1 MRLRQFCYPLLIQ
14 TVTGWFVLLSIT
26 TAFAH
31 VAPESEFG
39 HHIQLHIGKNQV
51 IVDYAIVL
59 SDLALESARLKME
72 TDGVLGISDA
82 ERTAYH
88 NRQREVLRGYME
100 LKVDGQDRQL
110 ADYFGEVQETPERVF
125 VYKFS
130 APATAEA
137 ETVRKVSF
145 YNSIPLGHDKWFV
158 YHHAALDPGIRKV
171 EEQRWHKPGD
181 AGKITKRQTERGI
194 ELAYQLGPNT
204 AADASSEEGWADE
217 PRAKDMLGTVSKTP
231 GDTEGDKLKEFI
243 RRPLSLK
250 LVVVALVISAVLG
263 GLHAL
268 TPGHGKAVVAAYL
281 VASKGRVID
290 AVFLGLV
297 VTFTHTASV
306 IALGLVALFGSK
318 YFLPEDIAP
327 WLSVASG
334 LLIAILGLWLL
345 GRNFNQY
352 KQSQLGS
359 HSHGEPPHTHDHPH
373 DHGHHH
379 HHNDQ
384 HHNHGH
390 HHHAPPH
397 DHSHGHHH
405 HHGDDGHSH
414 SHVPDRAGFWG
425 LLSLG
430 ISGGI
435 VPCIDAL
442 VGLLF
447 AISMNRIVWG
457 LVILCAFS
465 LGLAAVL
472 VAIGVLMVLAKPII
486 DRFTGEGIW
495 LQRLPIFSAIVVIAL
510 GTVLLVKALNDM
522 GIVTIN
528 L

>member
-1 MRLRQFCYPLLIQ
+1 MQPRQFCYTLLIQ
-14 TVTGWFVLLSIT
+14 MGTCFLTLLSIT

-39 HHIQLHIGKNQV
+39 HHIQLHIGKDQV

-72 TDGVLGISDA
+72 TDGVPGISDA
-82 ERTAYH
+82 ERTTYDTQ
-88 NRQREVLRGYME
+88 QRESLQRYME
-100 LKVDGQDRQL
+100 FKVDDRFVQL
-110 ADYFGEVQETPERVF
+110 ADYFEEVQETPERVF

-130 APATAEA
+130 APAQAPVGGA
-137 ETVRKVSF
+137 SLPRQASLPQRKVSF
-145 YNSIPLGHDKWFV
+145 YNNIPLSHDKWFV
-158 YHHAALDPGIRKV
+158 YYVASDPGIRLV
-171 EEQRWHKPGD
+171 EEKRWHKKED
-181 AGKITKRQTERGI
+181 EGKITKRQVERGI
-194 ELAYQLGPNT
+194 ELAYQLGQST
-204 AADASSEEGWADE
+204 AADSSE
-217 PRAKDMLGTVSKTP
+217 DMLAKVSKTT

-243 RRPLSLK
+243 RQPLSVK
-250 LVVVALVISAVLG
+250 LVIVALVISAVLG

-306 IALGLVALFGSK
+306 IALGLVALFGSQ

-334 LLIAILGLWLL
+334 LLIAILGLWLF

-352 KQSQLGS
+352 KQRKLA
-359 HSHGEPPHTHDHPH
+359 HSHGDTPHTHDHPH
-373 DHGHHH
+373 DH
-379 HHNDQ
+379 D
-384 HHNHGH
+384 
-390 HHHAPPH
+390 
-397 DHSHGHHH
+397 HGHHH
-405 HHGDDGHSH
+405 HHHGDGHSH

-465 LGLAAVL
+465 VGLAAVL

-495 LQRLPIFSAIVVIAL
+495 LQRLPIFSAIVVITL
-510 GTVLLVKALNDM
+510 GTVLMVKALNDI

>member
-1 MRLRQFCYPLLIQ
+1 MQPRQFCYTLLIQ
-14 TVTGWFVLLSIT
+14 MGTCFLTLLSIT

-39 HHIQLHIGKNQV
+39 HHIQLHIGKDQV

-72 TDGVLGISDA
+72 TDGVPGISDA
-82 ERTAYH
+82 ERTAYDTQ
-88 NRQREVLRGYME
+88 QRESLQRYME
-100 LKVDGQDRQL
+100 FKVDDRFVQL
-110 ADYFGEVQETPERVF
+110 ADYFEEVQETPERVF

-130 APATAEA
+130 APAQAPVGGA
-137 ETVRKVSF
+137 SLPRQASLPQRKVSF
-145 YNSIPLGHDKWFV
+145 YNNIPLSHDKWFV

-171 EEQRWHKPGD
+171 EEKRWHKTED
-181 AGKITKRQTERGI
+181 AGKSTKRQAERGI
-194 ELAYQLGPNT
+194 ELAYQLGPST
-204 AADASSEEGWADE
+204 GADSS
-217 PRAKDMLGTVSKTP
+217 KDMLGTVSKTP

-243 RRPLSLK
+243 RQPLSVK

-334 LLIAILGLWLL
+334 LLISILGLWLL
-345 GRNFNQY
+345 RRNFRQY
-352 KQSQLGS
+352 KQRQSVS
-359 HSHGEPPHTHDHPH
+359 HSHGATPHTHDHPH
-373 DHGHHH
+373 DHGGH
-379 HHNDQ
+379 HHND
-384 HHNHGH
+384 HPHDHPHDHAHGH
-390 HHHAPPH
+390 HHH
-397 DHSHGHHH
+397 D
-405 HHGDDGHSH
+405 HGDDGHSH

-430 ISGGI
+430 VSGGI

-465 LGLAAVL
+465 VGLAAVL

-495 LQRLPIFSAIVVIAL
+495 LQRLPIFSAIVVVAL
-510 GTVLLVKALNDM
+510 GTVLMVKALM
-522 GIVTIN
+522 ILG

>member
-1 MRLRQFCYPLLIQ
+1 MQPHRFCYTLLIQ
-14 TVTGWFVLLSIT
+14 MGTCFLTLLSIT
-26 TAFAH
+26 TTFAH

-39 HHIQLHIGKNQV
+39 HHIQLHIGKDQV

-72 TDGVLGISDA
+72 TDGVPGISNA
-82 ERTAYH
+82 ERTTYDTQ
-88 NRQREVLRGYME
+88 QRESLQRYME
-100 LKVDGQDRQL
+100 FKVDDRFVQL
-110 ADYFGEVQETPERVF
+110 ADYFEEVQETPERVF

-130 APATAEA
+130 APAQAPVGGA
-137 ETVRKVSF
+137 SLPRQASLPQRKVSF
-145 YNSIPLGHDKWFV
+145 YNNIPLSHDKWFV
-158 YHHAALDPGIRKV
+158 YYVASDPGIRLV
-171 EEQRWHKPGD
+171 EEKRWHKKED
-181 AGKITKRQTERGI
+181 EGKITKRQVERGI
-194 ELAYQLGPNT
+194 ELAYQLGQST
-204 AADASSEEGWADE
+204 AADSSE
-217 PRAKDMLGTVSKTP
+217 DMLAKVSKTT
-231 GDTEGDKLKEFI
+231 GDTEGDKLKDFI
-243 RRPLSLK
+243 RRPLSVK

-306 IALGLVALFGSK
+306 IALGLVALFGSQ

-334 LLIAILGLWLL
+334 LLIAILGLWLF

-352 KQSQLGS
+352 KQRKLA
-359 HSHGEPPHTHDHPH
+359 HSHGDTPHTHDHPH
-373 DHGHHH
+373 DH
-379 HHNDQ
+379 D
-384 HHNHGH
+384 
-390 HHHAPPH
+390 
-397 DHSHGHHH
+397 HGHHH
-405 HHGDDGHSH
+405 HHHGDGHSH

-465 LGLAAVL
+465 VGLAAVL
-472 VAIGVLMVLAKPII
+472 VAIGVLMVLAKPLI

-510 GTVLLVKALNDM
+510 GTILMVKALNDI

>member
-1 MRLRQFCYPLLIQ
+1 MRIRQFCYPLLIQ
-14 TVTGWFVLLSIT
+14 TVTVWFVLLNVT
-26 TAFAH
+26 TSFAH

-39 HHIQLHIGKNQV
+39 HHIQLHIGKDQV

-59 SDLALESARLKME
+59 SDLALESARLQME
-72 TDGVLGISDA
+72 TDGVPGISDA
-82 ERTAYH
+82 ERRAYDT
-88 NRQREVLRGYME
+88 RQREVLQSYME

-125 VYKFS
+125 VYKFNS
-130 APATAEA
+130 PVEAEA

-145 YNSIPLGHDKWFV
+145 YNPIPLGHDKWFV

-171 EEQRWHKPGD
+171 EEQRWHKLED
-181 AGKITKRQTERGI
+181 EGKITKRQAERGI
-194 ELAYQLGPNT
+194 ELAYQLGPST
-204 AADASSEEGWADE
+204 AGDA
-217 PRAKDMLGTVSKTP
+217 PQDMLGKVSKTT
-231 GDTEGDKLKEFI
+231 GDTEGDKLKDFI

-334 LLIAILGLWLL
+334 LLIAILGLWLFT
-345 GRNFNQY
+345 RNFRQY
-352 KQSQLGS
+352 KQRQSVS
-359 HSHGEPPHTHDHPH
+359 HSHGATSHTHDHPH

-379 HHNDQ
+379 HHND
-384 HHNHGH
+384 HHHDHGH
-390 HHHAPPH
+390 HHHDPPH
-397 DHSHGHHH
+397 DHSHGPHHH

-447 AISMNRIVWG
+447 AISINRIVWG

-465 LGLAAVL
+465 VGLAAVL
-472 VAIGVLMVLAKPII
+472 VAIGVLMVLAKPLI

-495 LQRLPIFSAIVVIAL
+495 LQRLPIFSAIVVVAL
-510 GTVLLVKALNDM
+510 GTVLMVKALM
-522 GIVTIN
+522 ILG

>member
-1 MRLRQFCYPLLIQ
+1 MQPRQFCYTLLIQ
-14 TVTGWFVLLSIT
+14 MGTCFLTLLSIT

-39 HHIQLHIGKNQV
+39 HHIQLHIGKDQV

-59 SDLALESARLKME
+59 SDLALESARLQME
-72 TDGVLGISDA
+72 TDGVPGISDA
-82 ERTAYH
+82 ERRAYDT
-88 NRQREVLRGYME
+88 RQREVLQSYME

-130 APATAEA
+130 SPVEAEA

-145 YNSIPLGHDKWFV
+145 YNPIPLGHDKWFV

-171 EEQRWHKPGD
+171 EEQRWHKLED

-194 ELAYQLGPNT
+194 ELAYQLGPST
-204 AADASSEEGWADE
+204 GADSASEDGWTDE
-217 PRAKDMLGTVSKTP
+217 PRAKDMLATVSKTP
-231 GDTEGDKLKEFI
+231 GDTEGDKLKDFI

-334 LLIAILGLWLL
+334 LLISILGLWLL
-345 GRNFNQY
+345 RRNFRQY
-352 KQSQLGS
+352 KQRQSVS
-359 HSHGEPPHTHDHPH
+359 HSHGATPHTHDHPH
-373 DHGHHH
+373 DHGGH
-379 HHNDQ
+379 HHND
-384 HHNHGH
+384 HPHDHPHDHAHGH
-390 HHHAPPH
+390 HHH
-397 DHSHGHHH
+397 D
-405 HHGDDGHSH
+405 HGDDGHSH

-430 ISGGI
+430 VSGGI

-465 LGLAAVL
+465 VGLAAVL

-495 LQRLPIFSAIVVIAL
+495 LQRLPIFSAIVVVAL
-510 GTVLLVKALNDM
+510 GTVLMVKALM
-522 GIVTIN
+522 ILG

>member
-1 MRLRQFCYPLLIQ
+1 MQPRQFCYTLLIQ
-14 TVTGWFVLLSIT
+14 MGTCFLTLLSIT

-39 HHIQLHIGKNQV
+39 HHIQLHIGKDQV

-72 TDGVLGISDA
+72 TDGVPGISDA
-82 ERTAYH
+82 ERTVYDT
-88 NRQREVLRGYME
+88 RLREVLQSYME

-130 APATAEA
+130 SPVEAEA

-145 YNSIPLGHDKWFV
+145 YNPIPLGHDKWFV

-171 EEQRWHKPGD
+171 EEQRWHKLED
-181 AGKITKRQTERGI
+181 EGKITKRQAERGI
-194 ELAYQLGPNT
+194 ELAYQLGPST
-204 AADASSEEGWADE
+204 AGDA
-217 PRAKDMLGTVSKTP
+217 PQDMLGKVSKTT
-231 GDTEGDKLKEFI
+231 GDTEGDKLKDFI

-306 IALGLVALFGSK
+306 IALGLVALFGSQ

-334 LLIAILGLWLL
+334 LLIAILGLWLF

-352 KQSQLGS
+352 KQRKLA
-359 HSHGEPPHTHDHPH
+359 HSHGDTPHTHDH
-373 DHGHHH
+373 
-379 HHNDQ
+379 
-384 HHNHGH
+384 
-390 HHHAPPH
+390 PH

-405 HHGDDGHSH
+405 HHHGDGHSH
-414 SHVPDRAGFWG
+414 SHAPDRAGFWG

-465 LGLAAVL
+465 VGLAAVL
-472 VAIGVLMVLAKPII
+472 VAIGVLMVLAKPLI

-495 LQRLPIFSAIVVIAL
+495 LQRLPIFSAIVVVVL
-510 GTVLLVKALNDM
+510 GTVLMVKALM
-522 GIVTIN
+522 ILG